1 MYEVRRVD
9 LTRISIL
16 LIMMLPLVVAI
27 VGLMRVLEWRAA
39 AQALHLRW
47 EREQRQAGVA
57 GITMSQR
64 QLVQARFEE
73 LVSTRN
79 LAVISL
85 TLTIIVLCT
94 IFAGF
99 LAWELDDLEWTGLWL
114 MAPFGIVALG
124 MVVSAWWV
132 HRSGTQQL
140 AITSTSLYGPPPPR
154 VKVRNIQPNEMD

>member
-1 MYEVRRVD
+1 MD
-9 LTRISIL
+9 LTRLSIL

-27 VGLMRVLEWRAA
+27 VGLVRVMEWRAA

-57 GITMSQR
+57 GITMGQR
-64 QLVQARFEE
+64 QTVQTRFEE

-79 LAVISL
+79 LAVISMM
-85 TLTIIVLCT
+85 LTITLLCT

-99 LAWELDDLEWTGLWL
+99 LAWELDDLEWSGLWL
-114 MAPFGIVALG
+114 LVPFGIVALG
-124 MVVSAWWV
+124 MIVSAWWV

-154 VKVRNIQPNEMD
+154 VKVRNIQPNDMG